1 MRILFNNVC
10 FLATV
15 IIQSFQLRFLLGVL
29 PVWCHLLMRVH
40 LSGLLLQK
48 VLVVEIVVRYKVR
61 ILCTLIIFIILKIIG
76 DPSLQSGSLFLMLL
90 FLWIKVVRDLT
101 LMRFYIRLE
110 LLVLKSN
117 RIMIMLVT
125 ISPATFDFLMLVYIR
140 PRCRRNLGTRW
151 KCRLLSVDGGLFLQ
165 ILKRFLT

>member
-1 MRILFNNVC
+1 M
-10 FLATV
+10 
-15 IIQSFQLRFLLGVL
+15 
-29 PVWCHLLMRVH
+29 
-40 LSGLLLQK
+40 SGLLLQK

-110 LLVLKSN
+110 LLVLKRN
-117 RIMIMLVT
+117 RIIIMLVT

-140 PRCRRNLGTRW
+140 PRCRRNLGTR
-151 KCRLLSVDGGLFLQ
+151 
-165 ILKRFLT
+165 